1 MSIRLNPYLNF
12 HGNARE
18 ALEFYHS
25 VLGGSLDLMRYD
37 SIPGMMGGDDE
48 AEKIMHGQ
56 LETEDGLTIMAA
68 DYPASMAEA
77 PDASTGGNSISV
89 SGDDAARIRA
99 AWQGLAAGADIVEPF
114 ERAPWGDTFGM
125 LRDRFG
131 VPWMFSLAPQPEEA
145 DAG

>member
-1 MSIRLNPYLNF
+1 MSVRLNPYLNF

-68 DYPASMAEA
+68 DYPSSMSDSA
-77 PDASTGGNSISV
+77 DAATGGNSISV
-89 SGDDAARIRA
+89 SGGDAERIRA
-99 AWQGLAAGADIVEPF
+99 IWEGLSNGAEIVEPF
-114 ERAPWGDTFGM
+114 EQAPWGDTFGM
-125 LRDRFG
+125 LKDRFG
-131 VPWMFSLAPQPEEA
+131 VPWMVSLAGSEGP
-145 DAG
+145 

>member
-37 SIPGMMGGDDE
+37 SIPGMMGNDDE

-68 DYPASMAEA
+68 DYPAAMSEA
-77 PDASTGGNSISV
+77 SDASAGGNSVSV
-89 SGDDAARIRA
+89 SGDDTERIHA
-99 AWQGLAAGADIVEPF
+99 LWDGLADGAEIVEPF

-131 VPWMFSLAPQPEEA
+131 VPWMVSLAGSEGP
-145 DAG
+145 